1 MCLLHSYTYLD
12 PKIKTFKSQWLQVI
26 SVNLL
31 VWYVQGKPPFFL
43 ILSIQSDIISYSCS
57 YSWHLILIWISYHQ
71 TLELAIKLL
80 VCSIWAP
87 AIWRI
92 NWNSEIKHG
101 PVIQCCCYIFPSMIL
116 RLGIYFICQPL
127 GNLRKDFSEDRPQGF
142 GTNYLQRTFY
152 SKIIQ
157 FQLGVVQHTRH
168 SWQKII
174 FVKIWCKIRIY
185 ISCMPLNW
193 TLDEWHG
200 WGPLIGQL
208 G

>member
-1 MCLLHSYTYLD
+1 
-12 PKIKTFKSQWLQVI
+12 
-26 SVNLL
+26 
-31 VWYVQGKPPFFL
+31 
-43 ILSIQSDIISYSCS
+43 
-57 YSWHLILIWISYHQ
+57 
-71 TLELAIKLL
+71 
-80 VCSIWAP
+80 
-87 AIWRI
+87 
-92 NWNSEIKHG
+92 
-101 PVIQCCCYIFPSMIL
+101 MIL

-152 SKIIQ
+152 SEIIQ

-200 WGPLIGQL
+200 WWSLIGQL
-208 G
+208 GQSWPLIGRSWCLGHCYDCRLQFKLTYVNLKVPQILCLSVFEINWKTANTNNLLEISSVWVADNVFIWNPLRS